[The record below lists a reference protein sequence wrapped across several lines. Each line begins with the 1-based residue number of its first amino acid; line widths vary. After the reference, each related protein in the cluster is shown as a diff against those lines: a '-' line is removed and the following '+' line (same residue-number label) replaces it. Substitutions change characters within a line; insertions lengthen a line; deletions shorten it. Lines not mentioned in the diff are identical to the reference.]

1 MPGDRIP
8 VEFEF
13 QGKTYKGFLDQPSG
27 GGNVWH
33 LTVHEYRKGQWGNYH
48 WGMLVIYRND
58 EWRMTNNRDDL
69 LHLSD
74 YFRDVVLNWYQ

>member
-1 MPGDRIP
+1 MGDKIP

-13 QGKTYKGFLDQPSG
+13 KGKVYKGWLERPNG
-27 GGNVWH
+27 GGNAWH
-33 LTVHEYRKGQWGNYH
+33 LTVPEFRKGKWGNYH
-48 WGMLVIYRND
+48 WGQLVIYAND